1 MKPGFDRTKAR
12 LRHIPRWFA
21 VSAMA
26 TQLAV
31 LLTTSLPAGAATS
44 VYEFQPSHP
53 RTCRDTSALSQLTW
67 TFKCVDSS
75 GNGVPNCTFQLTS
88 PQAIANSGG
97 HLNHELNRPLL
108 TLNPLSGITDSSGK
122 LTGVT

>member
-67 TFKCVDSS
+67 TFKCVDSLVT
-75 GNGVPNCTFQLTS
+75 GCQ
-88 PQAIANSGG
+88 IALFS
-97 HLNHELNRPLL
+97 LL
-108 TLNPLSGITDSSGK
+108 HPRQSQTAAVI
-122 LTGVT
+122 